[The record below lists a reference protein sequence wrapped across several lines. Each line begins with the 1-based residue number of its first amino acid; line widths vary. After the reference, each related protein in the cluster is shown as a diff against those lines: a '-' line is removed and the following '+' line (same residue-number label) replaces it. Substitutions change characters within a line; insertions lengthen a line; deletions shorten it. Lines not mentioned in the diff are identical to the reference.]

1 MMNKTIVIMS
11 NDILFTQLFETL
23 LYRKIKGVKIVVCKS
38 IQEIKEKVL
47 VDSAS
52 LGLLDSILNG
62 ISSLEVIRYLRM
74 ERHIVSPLFYFS
86 DIQIE
91 AYTYKAYE
99 MGASRIIHRPFDP
112 NVITDQIVEL
122 INSY

>member
-1 MMNKTIVIMS
+1 MS
-11 NDILFTQLFETL
+11 NDILFPQLFETL
-23 LYRKIKGVKIVVCKS
+23 LYRKIKGVNVIVCKS
-38 IQEIKEKVL
+38 IQEIKEKVP
-47 VDSAS
+47 VHSAN

-74 ERHIVSPLFYFS
+74 ERRIVTPLFYFS
-86 DIQIE
+86 DIQTE

-112 NVITDQIVEL
+112 NVVTDEIVEL

>member
-1 MMNKTIVIMS
+1 MMNKTIVVMS
-11 NDILFTQLFETL
+11 NDILFSQLFETL
-23 LYRKIKGVKIVVCKS
+23 LYRKIKGVNIVVCKS
-38 IQEIKEKVL
+38 IQDIKEKVP
-47 VDSAS
+47 VHSAS

-74 ERHIVSPLFYFS
+74 ERRIVTPLFYFS
-86 DIQIE
+86 DIQTE

-112 NVITDQIVEL
+112 NAVTDEIVEL
-122 INSY
+122 LNSY